1 VIHGDGR
8 RVAPS
13 SMGLRVIGAKINKA
27 NARHLVAYL
36 YPQTTTWCT
45 VHAHGALG
53 VEAARIQHVDE
64 HLIPGYHRQR
74 VRFGGSRLVHSSCHA
89 APLQHW
95 TVPRTAE
102 EAPHATA
109 ATAQHCRFRPA
120 VGDHGGYSGWTDG
133 RELLEQTLL
142 RAHVYWRGVTIN
154 SSVGWPSG
162 KIYEDARTL
171 GSIASVMVMGV
182 E

>member
-74 VRFGGSRLVHSSCHA
+74 VRFGGSRLVQFFVPRRA
-89 APLQHW
+89 APTLDSSTHS
-95 TVPRTAE
+95 RRSTA
-102 EAPHATA
+102 
-109 ATAQHCRFRPA
+109 R
-120 VGDHGGYSGWTDG
+120 HGGDSAALPLSTRCGRSWWIQRMDG
-133 RELLEQTLL
+133 RTRVVRTNTFTGARLLE
-142 RAHVYWRGVTIN
+142 RGYN
-154 SSVGWPSG
+154 
-162 KIYEDARTL
+162 
-171 GSIASVMVMGV
+171 
-182 E
+182 